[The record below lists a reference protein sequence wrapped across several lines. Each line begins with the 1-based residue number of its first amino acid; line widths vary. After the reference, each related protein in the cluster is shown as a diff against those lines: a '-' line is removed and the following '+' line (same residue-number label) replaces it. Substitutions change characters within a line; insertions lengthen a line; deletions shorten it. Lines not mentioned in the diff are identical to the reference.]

1 MRIFTDVIRK
11 IRLSKTSSDYSL
23 LPKRFVMEKRK
34 IKGLVSTVILTVCL
48 LIAIFLFFS
57 LLSINLSEGLENYG
71 QSLGEGVEGEEAGEM
86 GMVLVL
92 VASIG
97 ALAIVLVSYF
107 ISGATLIF
115 SAIPLIFS
123 IKNIKAENKAIRIIN
138 IIYTVLFSTLAAFSL
153 VKIVVFTLGLG

>member
-1 MRIFTDVIRK
+1 
-11 IRLSKTSSDYSL
+11 
-23 LPKRFVMEKRK
+23 MEKRK

-48 LIAIFLFFS
+48 LIAIFLFCS

-107 ISGATLIF
+107 ISGATLLF

-123 IKNIKAENKAIRIIN
+123 IKNIKAENKAIKIIN

>member
-1 MRIFTDVIRK
+1 MK
-11 IRLSKTSSDYSL
+11 
-23 LPKRFVMEKRK
+23 KRK

-48 LIAIFLFFS
+48 LIAIFLFCS

-71 QSLGEGVEGEEAGEM
+71 QSLGEGIEGEEVGEM

-107 ISGATLIF
+107 ISGATLLF

-123 IKNIKAENKAIRIIN
+123 IKNIKAENKAIKIIN
-138 IIYTVLFSTLAAFSL
+138 IIYTVLFSILAAFSL

>member
-1 MRIFTDVIRK
+1 
-11 IRLSKTSSDYSL
+11 
-23 LPKRFVMEKRK
+23 MEKRK
-34 IKGLVSTVILTVCL
+34 IKGLVSTVILTACL

-57 LLSINLSEGLENYG
+57 LVSINLSEGLENYG

-86 GMVLVL
+86 GMVVVL

>member
-1 MRIFTDVIRK
+1 MK
-11 IRLSKTSSDYSL
+11 
-23 LPKRFVMEKRK
+23 KRK

-48 LIAIFLFFS
+48 LIAIFLFCS

-71 QSLGEGVEGEEAGEM
+71 QSLGEGVEGEEVGEM

-107 ISGATLIF
+107 ISGATLLF

-123 IKNIKAENKAIRIIN
+123 IKNIKAENKAIKIIN
-138 IIYTVLFSTLAAFSL
+138 IIYTVLFSTLATFSL

>member
-1 MRIFTDVIRK
+1 MK
-11 IRLSKTSSDYSL
+11 
-23 LPKRFVMEKRK
+23 KRK

-48 LIAIFLFFS
+48 LIAIFLFCS

-71 QSLGEGVEGEEAGEM
+71 QSLGEGVEGEEVGEM

-97 ALAIVLVSYF
+97 ARAIVLVSYF
-107 ISGATLIF
+107 ISGATLLF

-123 IKNIKAENKAIRIIN
+123 IKNIKAENKAIKIIN
-138 IIYTVLFSTLAAFSL
+138 IIYTVLFSTLATFSL